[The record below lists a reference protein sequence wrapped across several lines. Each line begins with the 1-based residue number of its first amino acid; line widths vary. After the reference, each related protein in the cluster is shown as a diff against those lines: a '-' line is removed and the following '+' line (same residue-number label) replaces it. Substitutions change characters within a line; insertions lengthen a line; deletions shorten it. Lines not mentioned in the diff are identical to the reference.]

1 MTRAVV
7 SIGSNIDPERNVVA
21 ALGGVDRLAGVT
33 VLAVSPVY
41 RTAPTDGASGPDFL
55 NAALLIETDVDPA
68 GLRRALRG
76 VEDSLG
82 RVRSGDRSAP
92 RTIDLDVVLFD
103 GFEGTVDGTV
113 IPNPLLPDR
122 PHLAVPAADVAPEW
136 ECGPEGRTLEEIAA
150 PFREEITPMSIQA
163 RPISAADELRYA
175 TEASMEAVVDIDR
188 QPEFESLVTR
198 MVEILG
204 EDPEREGLVRTP
216 SRVAKAMAFLTS
228 GYDMS
233 VDDIVNGALF
243 ETEGE
248 EMVFVRDIE
257 FYSLCEHHMLP
268 FFGRAHVAYTP
279 KSQIIGLSKIARI
292 VDVYAR
298 RMQVQERLTNQIA
311 DALEEVLEPYGVAVV
326 IEGNHFCMMMRG
338 VQKQASSMVT
348 SAMRGGFKDNP
359 ASRAEFM
366 GLIRE

>member
-1 MTRAVV
+1 VTRAVV
-7 SIGSNIDPERNVVA
+7 SIGSNIDPEHNVPA
-21 ALGGVDRLAGVT
+21 AVGRVDGLPGVT
-33 VLAVSPVY
+33 VLAVSPLY
-41 RTAPTDGASGPDFL
+41 RTAPVDGASGPEFL
-55 NAALLIETDVDPA
+55 NAALLVDTDLDPA
-68 GLRRALRG
+68 GLRRVLRG

-82 RVRSGDRSAP
+82 RVRTAERNAP

-113 IPNPLLPDR
+113 IPDPLLPDR
-122 PHLAVPAADVAPEW
+122 SHLVVPAADVAPDW
-136 ECGPEGRTLEEIAA
+136 ECGPHGRALKEIAA
-150 PFREEITPMSIQA
+150 PFREEITPMTIHA
-163 RPISAADELRYA
+163 RPISAAELRYA
-175 TEASMEAVVDIDR
+175 TEASMEAGVDMDR

-198 MVEILG
+198 MVEMLG

-216 SRVAKAMAFLTS
+216 SRVAKAMTFLTG

-233 VDDIVNGALF
+233 VDDVVNGALF
-243 ETEGE
+243 EAEGE

-268 FFGRAHVAYTP
+268 FFGRAHVGYTP
-279 KSQIIGLSKIARI
+279 KKQIIGLSKIARI
-292 VDVYAR
+292 VDVFAR
-298 RMQVQERLTNQIA
+298 RLQVQERLTNQIA
-311 DALEEVLEPYGVAVV
+311 DALEEVLQPYGVAVI
-326 IEGNHFCMMMRG
+326 IEGSHFCMMMRG